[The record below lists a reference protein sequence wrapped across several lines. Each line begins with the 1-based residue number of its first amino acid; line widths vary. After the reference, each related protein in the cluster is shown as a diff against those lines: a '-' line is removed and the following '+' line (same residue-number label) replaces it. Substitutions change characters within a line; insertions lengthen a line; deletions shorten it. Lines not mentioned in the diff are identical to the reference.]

1 MGVKSHITYPGVGE
15 TTMSVVLSKD
25 SRIVVQGATG
35 YQGQFHIGQMKQFGT
50 NVVAGVTP
58 GKAGEKVHDVP
69 VFDTVADAVKHAQ
82 ANVSLV
88 FVPAAFA
95 KDAVIEAVD
104 AGVKVV
110 IVITE
115 HIPVHDAAVFVN
127 YAKAKGVTLIGP
139 NCPGACS
146 PGGKSKVGILPG
158 VIFKPGNVAVASKSG
173 TLTYEIVAALSE
185 NGIGQSTI
193 LGLGGDPIPGTT
205 LLDAVKLFE
214 NDPETKAIVL
224 VGEIGGG
231 HEEEAAEYIQRT
243 GLVKRKPVYAYVAGR
258 TAPEGKKMGHA
269 GALVEKGKGTADS
282 KLKAFAAAGV
292 KVATFPTDI
301 ATFVKADLK
310 L

>member
-1 MGVKSHITYPGVGE
+1 
-15 TTMSVVLSKD
+15 MSVVLSANSK
-25 SRIVVQGATG
+25 IVVQGATG
-35 YQGQFHIGQMKQFGT
+35 YQGQFHIGQMQQFGT

-58 GKAGEKVHDVP
+58 GKAGETVHGVP
-69 VFDTVADAVKHAQ
+69 VFDTVKEAVQ
-82 ANVSLV
+82 ATGANTSLV

-104 AGVKVV
+104 AGVAVV

-115 HIPVHDAAVFVN
+115 HIPVHDAAVFVD

-158 VIFKPGNVAVASKSG
+158 TIFKPGPVAVASKSG

-185 NGIGQSTI
+185 NGIGQSTC

-214 NDPETKAIVL
+214 HDADTKAIVL

-243 GLVKRKPVYAYVAGR
+243 GLAKRKPVYAYVAGR

-301 ATFVKADLK
+301 ATFVKQDLK

>member
-1 MGVKSHITYPGVGE
+1 
-15 TTMSVVLSKD
+15 MSVVLSAN

-69 VFDTVADAVKHAQ
+69 VFDAVADAVAKTQ
-82 ANVSLV
+82 ANTSLV
-88 FVPAAFA
+88 FVPAPFA

-146 PGGKSKVGILPG
+146 PGGNSKVGILPG
-158 VIFKPGNVAVASKSG
+158 TIFKPGPVAVASKSG

-185 NGIGQSTI
+185 AGIGQSTC
-193 LGLGGDPIPGTT
+193 LGLGGDPVPGTT

-214 NDPETKAIVL
+214 NDPDTKAIVL

-301 ATFVKADLK
+301 AGFVKADLRM
-310 L
+310 

>member
-1 MGVKSHITYPGVGE
+1 MA
-15 TTMSVVLSKD
+15 VVLTKD
-25 SRIVVQGATG
+25 SKVVVQGATG

-58 GKAGEKVHDVP
+58 GKGGEKVHDVP
-69 VFDTVADAVKHAQ
+69 VFDTVREAVTKAG

-104 AGVKVV
+104 AGVATI

-115 HIPVHDAAVFVN
+115 HIPVHDAAVFVD
-127 YAKAKGVTLIGP
+127 YAKSRGVTLIGP

-146 PGGKSKVGILPG
+146 PGAKSKVGILPG
-158 VIFKPGNVAVASKSG
+158 MIFKPGPVAVASKSG
-173 TLTYEIVAALSE
+173 TLTYEIVAALSDV
-185 NGIGQSTI
+185 GIGQSTC

-205 LLDAVKLFE
+205 LLDAVKLF
-214 NDPETKAIVL
+214 NADPETKAIVL

-231 HEEEAAEYIQRT
+231 HEEEAAEYIAKHVQ
-243 GLVKRKPVYAYVAGR
+243 KPCYAYVAGR

-269 GALVEKGKGTADS
+269 GALVEKGKGTAES

-301 ATFVKADLK
+301 AAFVKADLK

>member
-1 MGVKSHITYPGVGE
+1 MA
-15 TTMSVVLSKD
+15 VVLTKD

-58 GKAGEKVHDVP
+58 GKGGEAVHGVP
-69 VFDTVADAVKHAQ
+69 VFDTVAEAVQRTQ
-82 ANVSLV
+82 ANTSLV
-88 FVPAAFA
+88 FVPAPFA
-95 KDAVIEAVD
+95 KDAVLEAVD
-104 AGVKVV
+104 AGCKVV

-115 HIPVHDAAVFVN
+115 HIPVHDSAVFVN

-146 PGGKSKVGILPG
+146 PGANSKVGILPG
-158 VIFKPGNVAVASKSG
+158 TIFKPGPVAVASKSG

-185 NGIGQSTI
+185 AGIGQSAC
-193 LGLGGDPIPGTT
+193 LGLGGDPVPGTT

-214 NDPETKAIVL
+214 NDPDTKAIVL

-243 GLVKRKPVYAYVAGR
+243 GLAKRKPVYAYVAGR

-269 GALVEKGKGTADS
+269 GALVEKGKGTAES

-301 ATFVKADLK
+301 AGFVKADLK

>member
-1 MGVKSHITYPGVGE
+1 
-15 TTMSVVLSKD
+15 MSVVLSAQ

-58 GKAGEKVHDVP
+58 GKGGEKVHDVP
-69 VFDTVADAVKHAQ
+69 VYDTVKEAVEKAQ
-82 ANVSLV
+82 ANVSLI
-88 FVPAAFA
+88 FVPAPYA
-95 KDAVIEAVD
+95 KDAVLEAVD

-127 YAKAKGVTLIGP
+127 YAKSKGVTLIGP
-139 NCPGACS
+139 NCPGACA

-158 VIFKPGNVAVASKSG
+158 AIFKSGPVAVASKSG

-185 NGIGQSTI
+185 NGIGQSTC

-214 NDPETKAIVL
+214 SDPDTKAIVL

-243 GLVKRKPVYAYVAGR
+243 GLAKRKPVYAYVAGR

-301 ATFVKADLK
+301 AQFVKQDLR

>member
-1 MGVKSHITYPGVGE
+1 
-15 TTMSVVLSKD
+15 MSVVLSKD
-25 SRIVVQGATG
+25 SKIVVQGATG

-58 GKAGEKVHDVP
+58 GKGGEKVHDVP
-69 VFDTVADAVKHAQ
+69 VFDTVAEAVQKAG
-82 ANVSLV
+82 ANVSLI
-88 FVPAAFA
+88 FVPAPFA

-104 AGVKVV
+104 AGVQVV

-115 HIPVHDAAVFVN
+115 HIPVHDAAVFVD
-127 YAKAKGVTLIGP
+127 YAKARGVTLIGP

-146 PGGKSKVGILPG
+146 PGGQSKVGILPG

-214 NDPETKAIVL
+214 HDPETKAIVL

-243 GLVKRKPVYAYVAGR
+243 GLAKRKPVYAYVAGR

-301 ATFVKADLK
+301 AGFVKADLK
-310 L
+310 M

>member
-1 MGVKSHITYPGVGE
+1 
-15 TTMSVVLSKD
+15 
-25 SRIVVQGATG
+25 
-35 YQGQFHIGQMKQFGT
+35 
-50 NVVAGVTP
+50 
-58 GKAGEKVHDVP
+58 
-69 VFDTVADAVKHAQ
+69 
-82 ANVSLV
+82 
-88 FVPAAFA
+88 
-95 KDAVIEAVD
+95 VD
-104 AGVKVV
+104 AGCKVV

-115 HIPVHDAAVFVN
+115 HIPVHDSAVFVN

-146 PGGKSKVGILPG
+146 PGASSKVGILPG
-158 VIFKPGNVAVASKSG
+158 TIFKPGPVAVASKSG

-185 NGIGQSTI
+185 AGIGQSAC
-193 LGLGGDPIPGTT
+193 LGLGGDPVPGTT

-214 NDPETKAIVL
+214 NDPDTKAIVL

-243 GLVKRKPVYAYVAGR
+243 GLAKRKPVYAYVAGR

-269 GALVEKGKGTADS
+269 GALVEKGKGTAES

-301 ATFVKADLK
+301 AGFVKADLK

>member
-1 MGVKSHITYPGVGE
+1 
-15 TTMSVVLSKD
+15 MSVVLSKD
-25 SRIVVQGATG
+25 SKIVVQGATG
-35 YQGQFHIGQMKQFGT
+35 YQGQFHIGQMRQFGT

-58 GKAGEKVHDVP
+58 GKGGEKVHEVP
-69 VFDTVADAVKHAQ
+69 VYDTVREAVEKSG
-82 ANVSLV
+82 ANVSLI
-88 FVPAAFA
+88 FVPAPFA

-104 AGVKVV
+104 SGVKVV

-139 NCPGACS
+139 NCPGACA
-146 PGGKSKVGILPG
+146 PAGRSKVGILPG
-158 VIFKPGNVAVASKSG
+158 TIFKPGPVAVASKSG

-185 NGIGQSTI
+185 NGIGQSTC

-231 HEEEAAEYIQRT
+231 HEEEAAEYIQKT

-269 GALVEKGKGTADS
+269 GALVEKGKGTAES

-301 ATFVKADLK
+301 ANFVKSDLK

>member
-1 MGVKSHITYPGVGE
+1 
-15 TTMSVVLSKD
+15 MSVVLSGSSK
-25 SRIVVQGATG
+25 IVVQGATG

-69 VFDTVADAVKHAQ
+69 VFDTVKEAVQATG

-104 AGVKVV
+104 AGVGVV

-158 VIFKPGNVAVASKSG
+158 TIFKPGPVAVASKSG

-185 NGIGQSTI
+185 NGIGQSTC

-214 NDPETKAIVL
+214 HDADTKAIVL

-243 GLVKRKPVYAYVAGR
+243 GLAKRKPVYAYVAGR

-301 ATFVKADLK
+301 ATFVKQDLK

>member
-1 MGVKSHITYPGVGE
+1 MA
-15 TTMSVVLSKD
+15 VVLTKD

-35 YQGQFHIGQMKQFGT
+35 YQGQFHIGQMLQFGT
-50 NVVAGVTP
+50 QVVAGVTP
-58 GKAGEKVHDVP
+58 GKGGEQVHGVP
-69 VFDTVADAVKHAQ
+69 VFDTVREAVEKAK

-95 KDAVIEAVD
+95 KDAVLEAVD
-104 AGVKVV
+104 AGVGTV

-115 HIPVHDAAVFVN
+115 HIPVHDAAVFVD
-127 YAKAKGVTLIGP
+127 YAKSRGVTLIGP

-146 PGGKSKVGILPG
+146 PGAKSKVGILPG
-158 VIFKPGNVAVASKSG
+158 TIFKPGPVAVASKSG

-185 NGIGQSTI
+185 AGIGQSTC
-193 LGLGGDPIPGTT
+193 LGLGGDPVPGTT
-205 LLDAVKLFE
+205 LLDAVKLF
-214 NDPETKAIVL
+214 NADPETKAIVL

-231 HEEEAAEYIQRT
+231 HEEEAAEYIAKN
-243 GLVKRKPVYAYVAGR
+243 VKKPVYAYVAGR

-292 KVATFPTDI
+292 RVATFPTDI
-301 ATFVKADLK
+301 AGFVKKDLG

>member
-1 MGVKSHITYPGVGE
+1 
-15 TTMSVVLSKD
+15 MSVVLSKD
-25 SRIVVQGATG
+25 SKIVVQGATG
-35 YQGQFHIGQMKQFGT
+35 HQGQFHIGQMKQFGT

-58 GKAGEKVHDVP
+58 GKGGEKVHDVP
-69 VFDTVADAVKHAQ
+69 VFDTVR
-82 ANVSLV
+82 
-88 FVPAAFA
+88 
-95 KDAVIEAVD
+95 EAVD

-115 HIPVHDAAVFVN
+115 HIPVHDAAVFVD
-127 YAKAKGVTLIGP
+127 YAKARGVTLIGP

-214 NDPETKAIVL
+214 HDPETKAIVL

-243 GLVKRKPVYAYVAGR
+243 GLAKRKPVYAYVAGR

-269 GALVEKGKGTADS
+269 GALVEKGKGTAES

-301 ATFVKADLK
+301 AGFVKADLK
-310 L
+310 M

>member
-1 MGVKSHITYPGVGE
+1 M
-15 TTMSVVLSKD
+15 MAVVLTSD

-35 YQGQFHIGQMKQFGT
+35 TQGQFHIGQMLNFGT

-58 GKAGEKVHDVP
+58 GKGGEMVHGKVP
-69 VFDTVADAVKHAQ
+69 VFDTVAEAVQKAS
-82 ANVSLV
+82 ANTSLI

-95 KDAVIEAVD
+95 KDAVMEAVD
-104 AGVKVV
+104 AGCKVV

-146 PGGKSKVGILPG
+146 PGAKSKVGILPG
-158 VIFKPGNVAVASKSG
+158 MIFKPGPVAVASKSG
-173 TLTYEIVAALSE
+173 TLTYEIVGALSDV
-185 NGIGQSTI
+185 GIGQSTC

-214 NDPETKAIVL
+214 NDPDTRAIVL

-231 HEEEAAEYIQRT
+231 HEEEVAEYIQRT

-269 GALVEKGKGTADS
+269 GALVEKGKGTAES

-301 ATFVKADLK
+301 ADFVKADLR

>member
-1 MGVKSHITYPGVGE
+1 VT
-15 TTMSVVLSKD
+15 VVLSKD

-35 YQGQFHIGQMKQFGT
+35 TQGVFHIGQMKAFGT

-58 GKAGEKVHDVP
+58 GKAGEKVHEVP
-69 VFDTVADAVKHAQ
+69 VFDTVKDAVEKAQ
-82 ANVSLV
+82 ANVSLI
-88 FVPAAFA
+88 FVPAPFA
-95 KDAVIEAVD
+95 KDAVLEAVD

-115 HIPVHDAAVFVN
+115 HIPVHDAAVFVD
-127 YAKAKGVTLIGP
+127 YAKARGVTLIGP

-158 VIFKPGNVAVASKSG
+158 VIFKPGPVAVASKSG
-173 TLTYEIVAALSE
+173 TLTYEIVGALSE
-185 NGIGQSTI
+185 FGIGQSTV
-193 LGLGGDPIPGTT
+193 LGLGGDPVPGTT

-231 HEEEAAEYIQRT
+231 HEEEAAEYIQKT
-243 GLVKRKPVYAYVAGR
+243 GLAKRKPVYAYVAGR

-269 GALVEKGKGTADS
+269 GALVEKGKGTAES

-301 ATFVKADLK
+301 AGFVKQDLK
-310 L
+310 V

>member
-1 MGVKSHITYPGVGE
+1 
-15 TTMSVVLSKD
+15 MSVVLTKD
-25 SRIVVQGATG
+25 SKIVVQGATG

-58 GKAGEKVHDVP
+58 GKGGEKVHDVP
-69 VFDTVADAVKHAQ
+69 VFDTVAEAVQTAG
-82 ANVSLV
+82 ANTSLI
-88 FVPAAFA
+88 FVPAPFA

-139 NCPGACS
+139 NCPGACA
-146 PGGKSKVGILPG
+146 PGSKSKVGILPG

-173 TLTYEIVAALSE
+173 TLTYEIVGALSE

-231 HEEEAAEYIQRT
+231 HEEEAAEYIQKT
-243 GLVKRKPVYAYVAGR
+243 GLVSRKPVYAYVAGQ

-269 GALVEKGKGTADS
+269 GALVEKGKGTAAS
-282 KLKAFAAAGV
+282 KLAAFKAAGV
-292 KVATFPTDI
+292 KVAVFPTDI
-301 ATFVKADLK
+301 AQFVKQDLK

>member
-1 MGVKSHITYPGVGE
+1 MV
-15 TTMSVVLSKD
+15 VVLTPD

-35 YQGQFHIGQMKQFGT
+35 AQGTFHIGQMKQFGT

-58 GKAGEKVHDVP
+58 GKGGEKVHDVP
-69 VFDTVADAVKHAQ
+69 VFDTVREAVEK
-82 ANVSLV
+82 ANANTSLI

-95 KDAVIEAVD
+95 KDAVLEAVD
-104 AGVKVV
+104 AGCKVV

-127 YAKAKGVTLIGP
+127 YAKSKGVTLIGP

-146 PGGKSKVGILPG
+146 PGPKSKVGILPG
-158 VIFKPGNVAVASKSG
+158 VIFTPGPVAVASKSG
-173 TLTYEIVAALSE
+173 TLTYEIVGALSE
-185 NGIGQSTI
+185 SGIGQSSV
-193 LGLGGDPIPGTT
+193 LGLGGDPVPGTT

-214 NDPETKAIVL
+214 NDPDTKAIVL

-243 GLVKRKPVYAYVAGR
+243 GLTKRKPVYAYVAGR

-301 ATFVKADLK
+301 AAFVKQDLRI
-310 L
+310 

>member
-1 MGVKSHITYPGVGE
+1 
-15 TTMSVVLSKD
+15 MSVVLNQD

-58 GKAGEKVHDVP
+58 GKGGEKVHDVP
-69 VFDTVADAVKHAQ
+69 VFDTVAQAVRETK
-82 ANVSLV
+82 ANTSLV
-88 FVPAAFA
+88 FVPAPYA

-104 AGVKVV
+104 AGCKVV

-115 HIPVHDAAVFVN
+115 HIPVHDAEAFVN
-127 YAKAKGVTLIGP
+127 YAKAKGVVLIGP

-146 PGGKSKVGILPG
+146 PGAKSKVGILPG
-158 VIFKPGNVAVASKSG
+158 TIFKPGPVAVASKSG

-185 NGIGQSTI
+185 NGIGQSAC

-214 NDPETKAIVL
+214 NDPDTKAIVL

-243 GLVKRKPVYAYVAGR
+243 GLTKRKPVYAYVAGR

-269 GALVEKGKGTADS
+269 GALVEKGKGTAES

-301 ATFVKADLK
+301 AGFVKQDLK

>member
-1 MGVKSHITYPGVGE
+1 MT
-15 TTMSVVLSKD
+15 VVLSKD

-35 YQGQFHIGQMKQFGT
+35 AQGVFHIGQMKQFGT

-58 GKAGEKVHDVP
+58 GKAGETVHDVP
-69 VFDTVADAVKHAQ
+69 VYDTVKDAVETAN

-88 FVPAAFA
+88 FVPAPFA

-127 YAKAKGVTLIGP
+127 YAKSKGVTLIGP
-139 NCPGACS
+139 NCPGACA

-158 VIFKPGNVAVASKSG
+158 VIFKPGPIAVASKSG
-173 TLTYEIVAALSE
+173 TLTYEIVGALSE
-185 NGIGQSTI
+185 FGIGQSTV

-214 NDPETKAIVL
+214 NDPDTKAIVL

-243 GLVKRKPVYAYVAGR
+243 GLAKRKPVYAYVAGR

-301 ATFVKADLK
+301 ASFVKQDLR

>member
-1 MGVKSHITYPGVGE
+1 
-15 TTMSVVLSKD
+15 MSVVLSGSSK
-25 SRIVVQGATG
+25 IVVQGATG

-69 VFDTVADAVKHAQ
+69 VFDTVKEAVQATG

-104 AGVKVV
+104 AGVGVV

-158 VIFKPGNVAVASKSG
+158 TIFKPGPVAVASKSG

-185 NGIGQSTI
+185 NGIGQSTC

-205 LLDAVKLFE
+205 LMDAVKLFE
-214 NDPETKAIVL
+214 HDADTKAIVL

-243 GLVKRKPVYAYVAGR
+243 GLAKRKPVYAYVAGR

-301 ATFVKADLK
+301 ATFVKQDLK

>member
-1 MGVKSHITYPGVGE
+1 
-15 TTMSVVLSKD
+15 MSVVLSKD
-25 SRIVVQGATG
+25 SRVVVQGATG

-69 VFDTVADAVKHAQ
+69 VFDTVKDAVEKAG

-88 FVPAAFA
+88 FVPAPFA

-115 HIPVHDAAVFVN
+115 HIPVHDAAVFVD

-139 NCPGACS
+139 NCPGACA
-146 PGGKSKVGILPG
+146 PAGHSKVGILPG
-158 VIFKPGNVAVASKSG
+158 TIFKPGPVAVASKSG

-185 NGIGQSTI
+185 NGIGQSTC

-231 HEEEAAEYIQRT
+231 HEEEAAEYIQKT